1 MGTVAATVAKD
12 AKVQDAAAEVVAAA
26 AKASGAYWTATH
38 SVRSLTYYPLSPDL
52 SEVKQVKSW

>member
-1 MGTVAATVAKD
+1 MDTVAATVAKD

-26 AKASGAYWTATH
+26 AKVSGAYWTAAL
-38 SVRSLTYYPLSPDL
+38 SVRSLTYPLSLDL